1 MRDTEIF
8 EALEELSRHCPWE
21 ECDIWVKRTPAGQ
34 TDYSAYA
41 RGVDKLGIPSAWG
54 SGKTPGA
61 AVATL
66 KHCYPQRDP
75 EQARKQKIAEL
86 EIEIQKLKQL
96 SFVLPPWRPRKELT
110 VGGDPDPEP
119 QAPAE
124 PMPPRY
130 INVDTTVDLQ

>member
-1 MRDTEIF
+1 MKDIEIF

-21 ECDIWVKRTPAGQ
+21 SCDIWITREPNGKT
-34 TDYSAYA
+34 TYTAYT
-41 RGVDKLGIPSAWG
+41 RGVEKLGIGSASGW
-54 SGKTPGA
+54 GKTPEACVA
-61 AVATL
+61 AL
-66 KHCYPQRDP
+66 KTQYPHRDP